1 MHSFPL
7 YLWIF
12 QVCRSRIET
21 ATFIRA
27 KQLSIW
33 NSLRTKTRIV
43 FPISAA
49 ATTPTENVRT
59 IIRAQ
64 PVPAEHVPFLRTKT
78 TGETDML

>member
-12 QVCRSRIET
+12 QVCRSRIEA

-59 IIRAQ
+59 IILAQ
-64 PVPAEHVPFLRTKT
+64 PVQAEHILLLRTKNT
-78 TGETDML
+78 AETYML